1 MEILQRYEIDF
12 GLVYGVLLRVVTSWL
27 KDGTVA
33 SFYQA
38 TLVYNLR
45 LLDHSCALNLLLLVV
60 NNMWINPL
68 IGHHALKSTIL
79 RHLYKAI

>member
-12 GLVYGVLLRVVTSWL
+12 GLVYGVLLRVVSSGL
-27 KDGTVA
+27 KDCAMA

-38 TLVYNLR
+38 TLVDNLR

-60 NNMWINPL
+60 DSMRINPL
-68 IGHHALKSTIL
+68 I
-79 RHLYKAI
+79 